1 MCSVNSSK
9 FTSEKSLAEKKTKVE
24 TAGMIEIT
32 TPTQIFWNN
41 IKVELSVLKFGKEIF
56 FSS

>member
-41 IKVELSVLKFGKEIF
+41 KVELSVLKFGKEIF